1 MTNVTTYDRP
11 TVESAAAMK
20 APDMSYLGTS
30 GAHFDQFGADD
41 TFGGLDYNA
50 PPPDAYGKHQG
61 IQIENTFGSETQ
73 TGKEYRKRH
82 EITVK
87 APRGVEVPDPMQDFD
102 DGKGTWPKSL
112 LDAVKRA
119 GYEKPTAI
127 QSQSWP
133 IALSGHDIISVAK
146 TGSGKTCGYLFPG
159 FINIQKRGGRSQGG
173 GPMAVVLAP
182 TRELATQI
190 QDETLKFGS
199 SVACYSVVVYGGASK
214 GYQLR
219 SLRSRPQIVV
229 ATPGRLNDFLE
240 MGAVDLR
247 ESSYVV
253 LDEADRMLD
262 MGFEP
267 QIRKILQKV
276 PSQRQTLFFTA
287 TWPKAVIRVATAILT
302 NPVQVNIGD
311 TDQLVA
317 NKDITQK
324 IEILTGFEKQKRL
337 MDILNNPPCP
347 QPLKAL
353 IFCSTKKMCDQL
365 GRAVGNL
372 AAVIHGDKDQRER
385 DWVMNSFRSGRSPVL
400 IATDVA
406 ARGLDIKEC
415 NLVINFDF
423 PGQIEDYVH
432 RIGRTGRAG
441 EKGWAHS
448 FLDPGEGNMARK
460 LIPILRDAKQE
471 VTPELEEQA
480 RRGGGSGKA
489 PKGNGWR
496 GGGGGGGRNRGG
508 GYGSRGGG
516 YGGDRGGYGGGSG
529 YGPDRGGYGGGRS
542 NPFSQGGGG
551 YGGGGGGGYG
561 GGGGGYGGGGGGY
574 GGPGGY
580 GGGPGGY

>member
-1 MTNVTTYDRP
+1 
-11 TVESAAAMK
+11 
-20 APDMSYLGTS
+20 
-30 GAHFDQFGADD
+30 
-41 TFGGLDYNA
+41 
-50 PPPDAYGKHQG
+50 
-61 IQIENTFGSETQ
+61 
-73 TGKEYRKRH
+73 
-82 EITVK
+82 
-87 APRGVEVPDPMQDFD
+87 
-102 DGKGTWPKSL
+102 
-112 LDAVKRA
+112 
-119 GYEKPTAI
+119 
-127 QSQSWP
+127 
-133 IALSGHDIISVAK
+133 
-146 TGSGKTCGYLFPG
+146 
-159 FINIQKRGGRSQGG
+159 
-173 GPMAVVLAP
+173 MAVVLAP

-516 YGGDRGGYGGGSG
+516 YGGDRGGYGGGGG

-551 YGGGGGGGYG
+551 YGGGG
-561 GGGGGYGGGGGGY
+561 YGGGGGGY